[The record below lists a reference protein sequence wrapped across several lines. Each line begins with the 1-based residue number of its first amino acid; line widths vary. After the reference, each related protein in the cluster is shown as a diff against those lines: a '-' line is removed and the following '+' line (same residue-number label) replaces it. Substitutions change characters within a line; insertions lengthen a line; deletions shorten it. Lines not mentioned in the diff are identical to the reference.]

1 MIEEG
6 LLRQLAQTHEGS
18 MYLFDVGKLK
28 ERVSYLKS
36 HIMQKTNLC
45 YAVKANTFLIG
56 ALKNDV
62 ERFEACSPGEARICM
77 QSGVTFEKM
86 VISGVYK
93 TPSFIKEWMFES
105 GGAGIYTAE
114 SKKQVKLLAKIAE
127 EQKKR
132 VKVLLR
138 LTSGNQFGMD
148 KPQLFEI
155 IKERY
160 AYPQLDFIGIQYFS
174 GTQKQ
179 SVKRLKRELDGLCD
193 IAKALW
199 QEENFFTRELE
210 FGPGFPFCYF
220 GEEFDEEGFLDEFAK
235 ILQQTRERLSCECKG
250 DVQLTLELGRSIA
263 ASCGTYLTRV
273 VDVKEN
279 KGQHYAIIDGGIH
292 QIAYYGQMMAMKQP
306 VLHVIGNS
314 KENESELCEKDD
326 TLWNICGSLCTGN
339 DILAKQ
345 MLLPSLKEGTLL
357 AFSNAGAYCVTEGI
371 SLFLSRSLPH
381 VFLICEDGTVL
392 HVRDEV
398 QTQNLNSANL
408 HLDR

>member
-1 MIEEG
+1 MIENEA
-6 LLRQLAQTHEGS
+6 LLRQLAQTYEGS
-18 MYLFDVGKLK
+18 MYLFEIEKLK
-28 ERVSYLKS
+28 ERVAYLKK
-36 HIMQKTNLC
+36 HIAQKTNLC

-62 ERFEACSPGEARICM
+62 ERFEACSPGEAKICM
-77 QSGVTFEKM
+77 QAGVPFEKM

-93 TPSFIKEWMFES
+93 TPSFIKEWMLES
-105 GGAGIYTAE
+105 GGEGIYTAE
-114 SKKQVKLLAKIAE
+114 SKNQITLLAKTAE
-127 EQKKR
+127 EQKKH

-148 KPQLFEI
+148 QLQLFEI
-155 IKERY
+155 IKEREE
-160 AYPQLDFIGIQYFS
+160 YPQLDFIGIQYFS

-199 QEENFFTRELE
+199 QEEKFLVKELE
-210 FGPGFPFCYF
+210 FGPGFPVCYF
-220 GEEFDEEGFLDEFAK
+220 GEEFDEESFLDEFAK
-235 ILQQTRERLSCECKG
+235 LMQQARERLSCECES
-250 DVQLTLELGRSIA
+250 DVQVTLELGRSIA
-263 ASCGTYLTRV
+263 ASCGTYLTRI

-292 QIAYYGQMMAMKQP
+292 QISYYGQMMAMKQP
-306 VLHVIGNS
+306 VMHVIGNS
-314 KENESELCEKDD
+314 NEKESCE
-326 TLWNICGSLCTGN
+326 TNIPWNICGSLCTGN

-345 MLLPSLKEGTLL
+345 MMLPPLKEGMLL
-357 AFSNAGAYCVTEGI
+357 AFLNAGAYCVTEGI

-381 VFLICEDGTVL
+381 VFLMREDGTVL

-398 QTQNLNSANL
+398 QTQTLNSADL
-408 HLDR
+408 HLHK